1 MFSRLTAFFGSG
13 LFAVFMPHD
22 ALDWNPRT
30 PIEVDGAATQKAR
43 RLQAKSQIEPL
54 NSHVGSPSVSGT
66 FFK

>member
-1 MFSRLTAFFGSG
+1 
-13 LFAVFMPHD
+13 MPHD

-43 RLQAKSQIEPL
+43 RLQAESQIEPL

-66 FFK
+66 FLK

>member
-1 MFSRLTAFFGSG
+1 
-13 LFAVFMPHD
+13 MPHD

-66 FFK
+66 FSSEIDANSADGPWLSRG